1 MDSLGPCVVPAV
13 VPGSCVVLAPDL
25 GVVVPSVVGSWPA
38 VVVSCSPVAVVI
50 AETEESGSYHY
61 FVANDCSWLFHWIY

>member
-13 VPGSCVVLAPDL
+13 VPGSCVVLGPNP

-38 VVVSCSPVAVVI
+38 VVVLCSPVAAAI
-50 AETEESGSYHY
+50 AEIQPSVSQYY
-61 FVANDCSWLFHWIY
+61 